1 MERDSMGPVEVPA
14 GAYWG
19 AQTQRALAHFAIGVG
34 PANPLR
40 FHPAVVRA
48 QARIKLA
55 AARVNT
61 ALGALEPDIAR
72 AIEQAA
78 EEVIAGR
85 WADQFPLGIFI
96 SGSGTQFNMNVNEV
110 LANRATELAGGEI
123 GSRAIHPN
131 DHVNRS
137 QSTNDT
143 FPTAMHLA
151 AVEVLTEGLL
161 PAVRALEATLA
172 GKAAEFATMVK
183 IGRTHLQDA
192 VPMTLGQEIG
202 AWAAQLRRGA
212 SGVEAA
218 LAGLRE
224 LPIGGTAVGTGLNAP
239 REFGPRT
246 VAVLSALT
254 GQAFR
259 EAPDR
264 FEGLAAH
271 EALAAASA
279 ALRTLAGALMK
290 IANDVRWLASGPRSG
305 LGELELPANEPGSS
319 IMPGKVNPTQSEAMT
334 QVAVQVYGH
343 DATVAFAASQG
354 NFQLNVYKPVLIH
367 NVLAAADLLRDACRS
382 FRQHC
387 AEGLRPNTERLAE
400 HVRASLALV
409 TALAPHIGYDK
420 AAEIAHH
427 AHAHGTSLREAAQAL
442 GHVTPEDFDRWVDP
456 RAMALGEA

>member
-1 MERDSMGPVEVPA
+1 MGAVPVPA

-19 AQTQRALAHFAIGVG
+19 AQTQRALQHFAIGTG
-34 PANPLR
+34 LPGAMR
-40 FHPAVVRA
+40 FHPALVRA

-55 AARVNT
+55 AARVNAGLGVLDA
-61 ALGALEPDIAR
+61 ALAEPIA
-72 AIEQAA
+72 QAA
-78 EEVIAGR
+78 GEVIAGR
-85 WADQFPLGIFI
+85 WAEQFPLAIFI

-110 LANRATELAGGEI
+110 LANRATELMGGQI

-151 AVEVLTEGLL
+151 AVEVLTGALL
-161 PAVRALEATLA
+161 PAVQALHDTLA
-172 GKAAEFATMVK
+172 GKAAQFATVVK

-202 AWAAQLRRGA
+202 AWAAQLRRA
-212 SGVEAA
+212 RAGVEAA
-218 LAGLRE
+218 LPGLRE

-239 REFGPRT
+239 PQFGARM
-246 VAVLSALT
+246 VAALGELT
-254 GQAFR
+254 GQPFR

-290 IANDVRWLASGPRSG
+290 IANDVRWLASGPRAG
-305 LGELELPANEPGSS
+305 LGELELPENEPGSS
-319 IMPGKVNPTQSEAMT
+319 IMPGKVNPTQSEALT

-343 DATVAFAASQG
+343 DAAVAFAASQG
-354 NFQLNVYKPVLIH
+354 NLQLNVYKPVLIH
-367 NVLAAADLLRDACRS
+367 NVLAAAELLADGCRS
-382 FRQHC
+382 FRVHC
-387 AEGLRPNTERLAE
+387 AEGLRPNVERLAE
-400 HVRASLALV
+400 HVRSSLALV

-427 AHAHGTSLREAAQAL
+427 AHAHGTSLREAALAL
-442 GHVTPEDFDRWVDP
+442 GHVTAADFDRWVDP
-456 RAMALGEA
+456 QRMALGGE